1 MEATCEH
8 VVDNDND
15 IYTYYYFLPDRQPDS
30 KCWALFT
37 GYNSDVWCEFTLPLT
52 LTQTSEEVTVELGEW
67 FTVGDAELMVEDVS
81 ISQNGSVA
89 DVEVWVQ
96 QSDFGYEILFYYTTE
111 DGGLESRDYQ
121 SYVGHSDS
129 VDYTADCDA
138 VTYRFKAKKMDMGA
152 PCYVQISDIWE
163 QGDVVRIPLN

>member
-1 MEATCEH
+1 M
-8 VVDNDND
+8 
-15 IYTYYYFLPDRQPDS
+15 
-30 KCWALFT
+30 
-37 GYNSDVWCEFTLPLT
+37 
-52 LTQTSEEVTVELGEW
+52 
-67 FTVGDAELMVEDVS
+67 S

-138 VTYRFKAKKMDMGA
+138 VTYRFKAKKM
-152 PCYVQISDIWE
+152 VF
-163 QGDVVRIPLN
+163 IPRSLARKPKEI